1 MKRALISVS
10 RKSKVVSDFAGTLEN
25 LGWEILSTGGTAK
38 FLKTKGVNVKLVED
52 VTGYPSI
59 MDGRVKTLHPS
70 VFAGILFD
78 RDKEEHR
85 EDLKK
90 VNALEIDLVF
100 VNFYPFE
107 EVMKKEDTSIEDI
120 IENIDIGGPSLVRA
134 SAKNF
139 KHVTVIV
146 DEEDI
151 PAVLEE
157 LRTLGNTTYDLRKK
171 LAVKAF
177 ARTAIYDSVVYNT
190 LWGLFMDTEIPDF
203 LINASVIESRLR
215 YGENPHQK
223 AALYKNVLTGHILD
237 KVEKLWGKELSFN
250 NIVDFFAGFELI
262 QEFNGPTA
270 VILKHTNPC
279 GVATRDNI
287 YDAYVEALAGDPVS
301 AFGGIVLLNREVH
314 EELAFKLNEHFLE
327 IVAAPSFTEKAL
339 EILKKKKNRRIIKYL
354 EVETEN
360 AEFKSIPGGVLLQ
373 EKDRALLERE
383 KLEVVSGELDQD
395 TLEELLFAFKVV
407 KHVKS
412 NAIVVAKNFRTLG
425 IGAGQMN
432 RVQAVELALE
442 AAGEE
447 ARGAVLASDAF
458 FPFRDSIDLAAK
470 YGIKAIIQPGGSVR
484 DKEVIE
490 AAKKHDITMV
500 FTHMRHFRH

>member
-10 RKSKVVSDFAGTLEN
+10 KKSKVVSDFAGALEN

-38 FLKTKGVNVKLVED
+38 FLKSRGVNVKLVED
-52 VTGYPSI
+52 VTGFPSI

-78 RDKEEHR
+78 RDKKEHR
-85 EDLKK
+85 EDLER
-90 VNALEIDLVF
+90 VNALEIELVF

-107 EVMKKEDTSIEDI
+107 EVVKKEDASIEDI

-139 KHVTVIV
+139 KHVTVIT
-146 DEEDI
+146 DEDDI

-157 LRTLGNTTYDLRKK
+157 LKTLGGTSYDLRKK

-190 LWGLFMDTEIPDF
+190 LWGLFMDKEMPDY
-203 LINASVIESRLR
+203 LINAATIETRLR

-237 KVEKLWGKELSFN
+237 KVEKLWGKELSYN

-262 QEFNGPTA
+262 QEFNDPTA

-287 YDAYVEALAGDPVS
+287 YDAYVEALAGDPIS

-360 AEFKSIPGGVLLQ
+360 AEFKSIPGGLLLQ
-373 EKDRALLERE
+373 EKDRVLLERE

-395 TLEELLFAFKVV
+395 TLDELLFAFKVV

-412 NAIVVAKNFRTLG
+412 NAIVVAREFRTLG

-442 AAGEE
+442 SAGDEVQ
-447 ARGAVLASDAF
+447 GAVLASDAF
-458 FPFRDSIDLAAK
+458 FPFRDSIDLASK

-490 AAKKHDITMV
+490 AAREHGITMV